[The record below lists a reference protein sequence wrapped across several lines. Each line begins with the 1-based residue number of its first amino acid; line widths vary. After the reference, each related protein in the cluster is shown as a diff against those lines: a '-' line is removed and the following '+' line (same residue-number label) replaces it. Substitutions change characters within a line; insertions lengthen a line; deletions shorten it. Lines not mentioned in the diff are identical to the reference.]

1 MNENEVKKDEMSYE
15 EAIKVIN
22 ALWAYKAPQYT
33 ENEIR
38 EALDLAIQALTYK
51 AKIKKY
57 GSELAMA
64 YAEKAESDAYLK
76 ELNERHKKV
85 FGKTLDDLMS
95 KGGVE

>member
-1 MNENEVKKDEMSYE
+1 MTYE
-15 EAIKVIN
+15 EAIKVLS

-33 ENEIR
+33 EKEIQ
-38 EALDLAIQALTYK
+38 EALDLAVESLKYK

-76 ELNERHKKV
+76 ELNERHRKV
-85 FGKTLDDLMS
+85 FGKTLDES
-95 KGGVE
+95 EGGAE